1 MRDIDDAA
9 PLPAQALNDG
19 EELLRLAMADRRGR
33 LVHEDDFGVV
43 AQRLGDLDQLRL
55 SDGEAVHAPR
65 RGNREAEV
73 VENRLRRRI
82 HFAEVD
88 PAEPTRRLAA
98 EKDILGDRHLRN
110 RAQFLLDDGD
120 ARRQR
125 LRGTAKLDLA
135 AVAPDFTG
143 VAPV

>member
-1 MRDIDDAA
+1 MRDIDDA
-9 PLPAQALNDG
+9 PALRPQALNDG
-19 EELLRLAMADRRGR
+19 EELVRLAMADRRGR

-43 AQRLGDLDQLRL
+43 AQRLGDLDQLHLR
-55 SDGEAVHAPR
+55 DGEAVHAPR
-65 RGNREAEV
+65 RGDREAEI
-73 VENRLRRRI
+73 VENRLRRGI
-82 HFAEVD
+82 HLAEVD
-88 PAEPTRRLAA
+88 PAEAARRLAA
-98 EKDILGDRHLRN
+98 EKDVLGDRHLRD

-125 LRGTAKLDLA
+125 LGGTAELDLA